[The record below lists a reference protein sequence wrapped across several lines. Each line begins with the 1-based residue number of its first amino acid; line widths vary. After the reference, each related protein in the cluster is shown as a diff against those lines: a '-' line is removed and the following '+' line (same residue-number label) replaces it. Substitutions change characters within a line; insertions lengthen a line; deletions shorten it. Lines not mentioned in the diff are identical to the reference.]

1 MIKKPLLFL
10 LGMLLLTSCAS
21 TLLTSK
27 NVLSSEVQNIGYV
40 EPISFISL
48 IQKSNQTKPNDS
60 LSLISTKVLDSIIR
74 SSSQPKIS
82 KQLTFTDLKLK
93 NRLEND
99 LLKTMT
105 EIRKSKKLDHIKTT
119 PLMDSVAKSENQR
132 FVLFTVN
139 AGFARRKNNYGNQVL
154 KGIGVGILT
163 MGMYAPVPVKA
174 NTSTYAMIY
183 DAQNSSV
190 VFFNYFPLI
199 EKSPVDRKNLN
210 YIYSKLF
217 ETYYQQK

>member
-1 MIKKPLLFL
+1 MIKKSLLFL
-10 LGMLLLTSCAS
+10 VGILVLTSCAS

-27 NVLSSEVQNIGYV
+27 NVSPSEVQNIAYT

-48 IQKSNQTKPNDS
+48 IQKGNQTKPNDS
-60 LSLISTKVLDSIIR
+60 LSLISTKILDSIIR
-74 SSSQPKIS
+74 NSSQPKIS
-82 KQLTFTDLKLK
+82 KQIEITDPKLK

-99 LLKTMT
+99 LLKTMS

-119 PLMDSVAKSENQR
+119 ALMDSVAKTENQR

-139 AGFARRKNNYGNQVL
+139 AGFARRKNNYGNQVT

-163 MGMYAPVPVKA
+163 LGMYTPVPVKA

-183 DAQNSSV
+183 DAQTSSV

-199 EKSPVDRKNLN
+199 ERSPVDSKNLKT
-210 YIYSKLF
+210 IYGYLF
-217 ETYYQQK
+217 DTYYKQK